1 MKYVKNQINA
11 LKKSFES
18 YDISIINEKTEA
30 LKIRKI
36 DLEYRIETEKKEFIE
51 FERFSWD
58 INKLGIEKLSH
69 YGEGKMYQYNEGDK
83 EIDII
88 YLKEKKVIDSLEN
101 KGYQLSDKKENVL
114 KKEKDNGVISAYKVF
129 FSKKKY
135 TAKQLSRLTDCLGE
149 SKNQIY
155 VLKI

>member
-1 MKYVKNQINA
+1 
-11 LKKSFES
+11 
-18 YDISIINEKTEA
+18 
-30 LKIRKI
+30 
-36 DLEYRIETEKKEFIE
+36 
-51 FERFSWD
+51 
-58 INKLGIEKLSH
+58 
-69 YGEGKMYQYNEGDK
+69 MYFYNEGDK

-101 KGYQLSDKKENVL
+101 KGYQLSGKKENVL

-135 TAKQLSRLTDCLGE
+135 TANQLRRLTDCSGE